1 MSEPEPEIELYPSER
16 NQAMILLANLQSK
29 YGNKPNTK
37 ENLESF
43 TREAESRFAE
53 EIGLVVEIGMEYVQD
68 NRGDMVMSPV
78 ISMMSRVGGDQGI
91 DFDRM
96 SRETQWGYLD
106 GVTGRITEDGV
117 WREPKK
123 NL

>member
-1 MSEPEPEIELYPSER
+1 
-16 NQAMILLANLQSK
+16 MILLASLQSK
-29 YGNKPNTK
+29 YGEKANTR

-43 TREAESRFAE
+43 CREAESRFAE
-53 EIGLVVEIGMEYVQD
+53 EIGLVVDIGMEYVQD
-68 NRGDMVMSPV
+68 ARGDMVMSPV